1 MNDFLLLMH
10 TDVVDEKLAA
20 DATFWGAY
28 LNALRASGQFDG
40 GSSIGTGRC
49 FRKAGSAASRTDA
62 LSGYIRV
69 RAADIDDARRYLY
82 GNPVFEAGGT
92 VEIRELPRD

>member
-1 MNDFLLLMH
+1 MTDFLLLMH
-10 TDVVDEKLAA
+10 SDVVDDKLAA
-20 DATFWGAY
+20 DATLWAAY
-28 LNALRASGQFDG
+28 LNTLRASGQFDG
-40 GSSIGTGRC
+40 GSSIGTGQC
-49 FRKAGSAASRTDA
+49 FRKVGSAASRTDA

-69 RAADIDDARRYLY
+69 RAADIDEARRYLD